1 MNTTIADAGRSF
13 SWRDLRVTDLP
24 SLRARMTKKY
34 QTLTQAAVALK
45 LPYVRLSHALNGREN
60 LIWVTAIIQADQEL
74 SNHEV
79 LMLWPLLREWPK
91 TDRRA
96 A

>member
-1 MNTTIADAGRSF
+1 MNSTLTKSQAFTWRDIPV
-13 SWRDLRVTDLP
+13 RDLR
-24 SLRARMTKKY
+24 SLRARLIKKY
-34 QTLTQAAVALK
+34 ETLSQASVALK
-45 LPYVRLSHALNGREN
+45 LPFIRLSMALNGREN
-60 LIWVTAIIQADQEL
+60 IIWIISVIQKDQEL

>member
-1 MNTTIADAGRSF
+1 MNTTLAKGQVFTWRDIPV
-13 SWRDLRVTDLP
+13 RDLRSV
-24 SLRARMTKKY
+24 RARLIKKY
-34 QTLTQAAVALK
+34 DTLTKAAAVLGIRYNRISDAI
-45 LPYVRLSHALNGREN
+45 NGRDY
-60 LIWVTAIIQADQEL
+60 LIAVIEKIQEAIEL